1 MFVRTCRFPVVIGSL
16 VMMSLF
22 QAAGASDVVN
32 QVDPYVGG
40 SIGISRAGLSDF
52 ANTTSGGAGPL
63 STTHQANNVFNL
75 DYQMGLAYNV
85 LNFAMRSEVELGWQS
100 KTKYNE
106 ASVFNA
112 ATRTSLDAKVKPIT
126 LMANQYFILP
136 LQQQRMQPY
145 VMGGVG
151 VAWNRLDVRSS
162 HYNAGGTLTNSVHN
176 KDTQEHFAWT
186 VGAGLNYAMNE
197 RWGLQA
203 GYRYSDYGK
212 LDFNLAEFAGLPQSI
227 RSDRYNEH
235 SLRLSLNFHPRA
247 TANATQE
254 GMQRAA
260 SARAREPIAMPRPI
274 AAGGTYQP
282 PPIAMKQPKVEAM
295 VTEALQPANDEQKQ
309 PSQAVTQYT
318 LQLAVLS
325 DYDRAQELLS
335 RYQLTDK
342 GHIDPAIVKGAPRY
356 IVTYG
361 QYTGAAAAKRAIA
374 SLPDNIR
381 KLKPWPRSNDNLE
394 EYLNSHPIAMG

>member
-1 MFVRTCRFPVVIGSL
+1 MFVRAYSSRLVIGCL
-16 VMMSLF
+16 VTVGLLRSVW
-22 QAAGASDVVN
+22 ASDVAK

-40 SIGISRAGLSDF
+40 SIGVSRAGLSDF
-52 ANTTSGGAGPL
+52 VNTTSGGSGAL

-100 KTKYNE
+100 KTKYND
-106 ASVFNA
+106 ASVFHA
-112 ATRTSLDAKVKPIT
+112 AQNTSLHAKVKPIT
-126 LMANQYFILP
+126 LMANQYFVLP

-151 VAWNRLDVRSS
+151 VAWNRLDVKS
-162 HYNAGGTLTNSVHN
+162 TTNTDSVHR
-176 KDTQEHFAWT
+176 KVTQEHFAWT

-212 LDFNLAEFAGLPQSI
+212 LDFNLAELAGIPQSV

-235 SLRLSLNFHPRA
+235 SLRLSLNFHPRG

-254 GMQRAA
+254 GMQRAVV
-260 SARAREPIAMPRPI
+260 ARAREPIAMPKPI

-282 PPIAMKQPKVEAM
+282 PPVAVSQPNVKTM
-295 VTEALQPANDEQKQ
+295 VTEALQPSDEQTQ
-309 PSQAVTQYT
+309 PLQAVTRYT

-335 RYQLTDK
+335 RYGLMDK
-342 GHIDPAIVKGAPRY
+342 GHVDPAIVKDAPRY
-356 IVTYG
+356 IITYG
-361 QYTGAAAAKRAIA
+361 QYANVAAAKQAVS
-374 SLPDNIR
+374 SLPKSIR
-381 KLKPWPRSNDNLE
+381 KLKPWPRSNDDLE
-394 EYLNSHPIAMG
+394 EYLNAHPIQLG